1 MDIAKIVQRGF
12 MQRLSSNLS
21 LKKLYEIDEH
31 LWLEETIKLLKSNHL
46 DELDLENLIEELE
59 NLGRR
64 DKAKVA
70 SFLEQ
75 VIRHLLLLQYWQE
88 ELQYN
93 SGHWK
98 AEVRSFRNQ
107 LKRNLT
113 QNLYQYLEHEL
124 PSIYDDALGYIID
137 KTEGKL
143 DDLPQYCTYTLEQL
157 LDINF
162 LPETVDKN

>member
-1 MDIAKIVQRGF
+1 
-12 MQRLSSNLS
+12 MQRISSNFS
-21 LKKLYEIDEH
+21 LKELYEIDDH

-46 DELDLENLIEELE
+46 EELDLENLIEELE

-70 SFLEQ
+70 SLLEQ
-75 VIRHLLLLQYWQE
+75 IIRHLLLLQYWTE
-88 ELQYN
+88 ESQYN

-113 QNLYQYLEHEL
+113 TNLYQYLENEL
-124 PSIYDDALGYIID
+124 ASIYDDALGYIIE

-143 DDLPQYCTYTLEQL
+143 DNLPQYCTCTLEQL
-157 LDINF
+157 LDINY
-162 LPETVDKN
+162 LPENV